1 MPTLAEDVGQLLVAG
16 FYDPTLPDHVAR
28 ALAEQRIGGAILFSR
43 NVESPQQVAELN
55 AAIYAAAARGDAPL
69 PFVAVDQE
77 GGRVQRIREPATRWP
92 PMALAGATRDADL
105 IAKLGEALGDELEA
119 LGFNLDFA
127 PCVDVFTNPDN
138 TVIGDRAFGTEPA
151 WVGRAGGALALG
163 LTMAGLIPCA
173 KHFPGHG
180 DTALDSH
187 LALPTVA
194 HNVERLRAVELAP
207 FAALIRAEIPMIMTA
222 HVLVPAIDTVHP
234 ATLSQ
239 PIIGELL
246 RKKMRFGGVVV
257 SDCLEM
263 KAVADRY
270 DIAEMVTLGLRAG
283 VDLFLICHTREKWE
297 RAHAT
302 LVKLG
307 EASEHDRQAIAIA
320 AGRVRWLKERY
331 LRPWVMPEELEARL
345 GTPEHRAL
353 AERIVTLTNEAGEQN
368 TEGADPTE
376 PGSTHT

>member
-1 MPTLAEDVGQLLVAG
+1 MPSLAEDAGQLLVAG
-16 FYDPTLPDHVAR
+16 FDGPTLPEHVAD
-28 ALAEQRIGGAILFSR
+28 ALAAQRLGGAILFSR
-43 NVESPQQVAELN
+43 NVDTPAQVAELN
-55 AAIYAAAARGDAPL
+55 AAVYAAAARGDAPL

-105 IAKLGEALGDELEA
+105 IAKLGEAMGDELEA
-119 LGFNLDFA
+119 LGFNVDFA
-127 PCVDVFTNPDN
+127 PCVDVFTNPEN

-163 LTMAGLIPCA
+163 LTMAGLVPCA

-187 LALPTVA
+187 LALPTI
-194 HNVERLRAVELAP
+194 HHDVERLRATELAP
-207 FAALIRAEIPMIMTA
+207 FAALIRADIPMIMTA
-222 HVLVPAIDTVHP
+222 HVLIPAMDTVHP

-239 PIIGELL
+239 QIIGELL

-270 DIAEMVTLGLRAG
+270 GIEEMVTLGVRAG

-307 EASEHDRQAIAIA
+307 EASARDREAIAMA

-331 LRPWVMPEELEARL
+331 LRPWAPPEALDARL
-345 GTPEHRAL
+345 GTPAHRAL
-353 AERIVTLTNEAGEQN
+353 AEQIVARASEAGAHDAR
-368 TEGADPTE
+368 GVDPTE
-376 PGSTHT
+376 PAT